1 MTEFSLNIA
10 ENVVEKLGS
19 LEYEETSLACCNEDE
34 LKKLKHSMLVIK
46 DVLIDAE
53 EKRSNAPE
61 LRLWLKQLNHVFYDA
76 EDVLDELEVENLRRQ
91 VIDRGNFYTR
101 KVSYLL
107 QP

>member
-19 LEYEETSLACCNEDE
+19 LEYEETSLACRNEDE
-34 LKKLKHSMLVIK
+34 LKKLKHRVIK

-53 EKRSNAPE
+53 EKRSNSPE

-91 VIDRGNFYTR
+91 AIDRGNFYTR
-101 KVSYLL
+101 KVGYLL